1 MTPLAA
7 IWEIDLHGKSVY
19 QARVAIDS
27 ALRKADGGVYR
38 LRLIHGYFHGSALK
52 ELAEAYAAHPKVR
65 ALRSINPGCTDL
77 ILRE

>member
-27 ALRKADGGVYR
+27 ALR
-38 LRLIHGYFHGSALK
+38 
-52 ELAEAYAAHPKVR
+52 
-65 ALRSINPGCTDL
+65 SINPGCTDL